1 MHSYILHTLQ
11 SPGVREN
18 NGVVLYKRCL
28 YIFGGYNGSQ
38 WLNDFH
44 EFDLDT
50 SIWRIVEPRA
60 GDFCPASRFG
70 YVSVV
75 HEVCIHLPCLS
86 YCLFCLLI

>member
-1 MHSYILHTLQ
+1 M
-11 SPGVREN
+11 REN

-28 YIFGGYNGSQ
+28 YIFGGYNGST

-50 SIWRIVEPRA
+50 SIWRIVEPR
-60 GDFCPASRFG
+60 GFCPASRFG

-75 HEVCIHLPCLS
+75 HEDCFI
-86 YCLFCLLI
+86 LFGG